1 MAYGFKTSENRKS
14 LARIRQAFLV
24 RNQDVGAILVFAS
37 SSDRQGGLFAP
48 VCRNSF
54 IQNTNTI

>member
-37 SSDRQGGLFAP
+37 SSDRQGGLLVP
-48 VCRNSF
+48 VCWISF
-54 IQNTNTI
+54 IQI